1 MWSKRKMVQNESK
14 YSSKNVV
21 SRIQKRDELDV
32 ELYVSDNPDLY
43 NYLLENKADIETT
56 SSLSFDWRELPDRK
70 ASRIVLKK
78 LFNLEKKFLGDS
90 I

>member
-1 MWSKRKMVQNESK
+1 M
-14 YSSKNVV
+14 
-21 SRIQKRDELDV
+21 
-32 ELYVSDNPDLY
+32 ELYVIDNPDLY

-78 LFNLEKKFLGDS
+78 LFNLEIKISGRLNLNGCCDD
-90 I
+90 

>member
-1 MWSKRKMVQNESK
+1 M
-14 YSSKNVV
+14 V

-56 SSLSFDWRELPDRK
+56 SSLLFDWRELPDRK
-70 ASRIVLKK
+70 ASRIV
-78 LFNLEKKFLGDS
+78 
-90 I
+90 

>member
-1 MWSKRKMVQNESK
+1 M
-14 YSSKNVV
+14 
-21 SRIQKRDELDV
+21 

-70 ASRIVLKK
+70 ASRIVLK
-78 LFNLEKKFLGDS
+78 FLGDS

>member
-1 MWSKRKMVQNESK
+1 M
-14 YSSKNVV
+14 
-21 SRIQKRDELDV
+21 

-56 SSLSFDWRELPDRK
+56 SSLLFDWKELPERK